1 MNFCFIISVENFCL
15 TLQQIFPKITNLH
28 TKKRVE
34 KFYKCKLQEDIKVR
48 NDIFQKKKIAVNFI
62 STQFVDTFDYVY
74 FYDLMFDLL

>member
-1 MNFCFIISVENFCL
+1 MNLCFIISVENFCL
-15 TLQQIFPKITNLH
+15 TLQQIFPEITNLH

-62 STQFVDTFDYVY
+62 ST
-74 FYDLMFDLL
+74 

>member
-1 MNFCFIISVENFCL
+1 MNLCFIISVENFCL
-15 TLQQIFPKITNLH
+15 TLQQIFPEITNLH
-28 TKKRVE
+28 TKKRVK

>member
-15 TLQQIFPKITNLH
+15 TLQQIFPEITNLH

>member
-1 MNFCFIISVENFCL
+1 MNFRFIISVENFCL
-15 TLQQIFPKITNLH
+15 TLQQIFPEITNLH
-28 TKKRVE
+28 AKKRVE

>member
-1 MNFCFIISVENFCL
+1 MNLCLIISVENFCL
-15 TLQQIFPKITNLH
+15 TLQQIFPEITNLH

>member
-15 TLQQIFPKITNLH
+15 TLQQIFPEITNLH

-48 NDIFQKKKIAVNFI
+48 NDIFQKEKIAVNFI

>member
-1 MNFCFIISVENFCL
+1 MTLCLIISVENFCL
-15 TLQQIFPKITNLH
+15 TLQQIFPEITNLH

>member
-1 MNFCFIISVENFCL
+1 MNLCFIISVENFCL
-15 TLQQIFPKITNLH
+15 TLQQIFPEITNLH